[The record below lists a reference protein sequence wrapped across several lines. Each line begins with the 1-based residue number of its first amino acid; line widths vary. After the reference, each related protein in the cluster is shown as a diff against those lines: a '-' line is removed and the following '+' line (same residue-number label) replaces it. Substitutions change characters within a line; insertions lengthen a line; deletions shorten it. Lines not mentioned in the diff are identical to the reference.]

1 MIRIQLAKLSVQ
13 LLHQSQHENWM
24 NLFFLVAQEHFER
37 EKRERAAVLQQISR
51 KAAAVLVWIAFQSC
65 SKELSWSLS
74 DQKQRHE
81 GCTDH
86 HRSMC
91 GVRWSWS
98 FQVNDLER
106 ELPSIRDEMSLMREQ
121 AALNG
126 PVCTA
131 ANWAKRTYIYICI
144 YIYQKVFSLNVSLL
158 LATCRSP
165 DQIRPRLSRA
175 ITSLTQ
181 RLDIPWYLRMG
192 LSHFAPTS
200 GWTCQ
205 LQTHYSI
212 ILSIYLSYLNL
223 I

>member
-1 MIRIQLAKLSVQ
+1 MT
-13 LLHQSQHENWM
+13 
-24 NLFFLVAQEHFER
+24 LFFLVAQEHFER
-37 EKRERAAVLQQISR
+37 RGRGLPY
-51 KAAAVLVWIAFQSC
+51 C
-65 SKELSWSLS
+65 SKSPGRQLQCLCELPSRAVPRNFSWSLS

-106 ELPSIRDEMSLMREQ
+106 ELPSVRDEMSLMREQ

-131 ANWAKRTYIYICI
+131 ANWAKRTYIYI
-144 YIYQKVFSLNVSLL
+144 YQRVFSLNVSLL

-181 RLDIPWYLRMG
+181 RLDILW
-192 LSHFAPTS
+192 
-200 GWTCQ
+200 
-205 LQTHYSI
+205 
-212 ILSIYLSYLNL
+212 
-223 I
+223 